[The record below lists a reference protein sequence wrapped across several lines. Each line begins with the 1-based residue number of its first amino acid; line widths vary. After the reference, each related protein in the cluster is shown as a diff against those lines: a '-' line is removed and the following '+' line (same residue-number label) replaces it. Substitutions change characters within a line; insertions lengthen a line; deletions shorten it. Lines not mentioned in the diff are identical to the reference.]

1 MSFSFWFSV
10 FGYAAL
16 RAVLYFDV
24 TIGIVVGLENF
35 LENESSADSRVVFVE
50 LAVFVFLPLAAVG

>member
-1 MSFSFWFSV
+1 M